1 MDMQKIDRARWWFG
15 KLPTAVAIVLL
26 ALVLVSLVSFQVKA
40 ARWSTPT
47 QVTFNMNIA
56 DDWGGPSIS
65 RDGSKIVFQRYM
77 DGYYR
82 AFVVNSDGTG
92 LTQVTK
98 DQRNYVHLSISG
110 DGSKI
115 AVASYASRTPGSFLD
130 QWAYV
135 INADGTGVTPLLS
148 KPSLSEAPQISDD
161 GSKVALVSFVDNSHE
176 IFVVN
181 SDGTGLK
188 QLTNSA
194 WSKRQPSISS
204 DGHKI
209 AFASYV
215 DGDDGYEIFV
225 INSDGT
231 GLTQVTNSTADNESP
246 SISGDGSKIAFLSRE
261 AYTEGDEFI
270 VYNAICVINSDGT
283 GLTQLINSTA
293 FNAQPSVNYDGSKIT
308 FSSSIQPPN
317 ADIFVINSDG
327 TGLQQITQS
336 ARTASYPSI
345 NGDGSKISFI
355 SFEGNINGEIFVSVD
370 LDRDKDAPVTIDD
383 YDDSWHILNF
393 QINLTA
399 TDDLSGVAE
408 TYYKV
413 NGGSTKNVAAHG
425 QPSITEEGANNT
437 LEYWSVDVA
446 GKEET
451 HRFLTGIKL
460 DKTAPTGSVIIN
472 NDENST
478 SSPSVVLALSANDS
492 SGVTQM
498 RFSNN
503 GTDWTSWET
512 YATSKNWTLSSED
525 GEKVVYVQFK
535 DTAGWVS
542 ESYSDTISLDT
553 TKESAFPIVLVIA
566 GVAGVVIVAA
576 VLLYIKKIKVTH

>member
-1 MDMQKIDRARWWFG
+1 
-15 KLPTAVAIVLL
+15 
-26 ALVLVSLVSFQVKA
+26 
-40 ARWSTPT
+40 
-47 QVTFNMNIA
+47 MNIA

-65 RDGSKIVFQRYM
+65 GDGSRIVFQHNV

-82 AFVVNSDGTG
+82 VFVVNSDGTG

-115 AVASYASRTPGSFLD
+115 AVASYASRTPSSFLD

-135 INADGTGVTPLLS
+135 INADGTGVITLLS
-148 KPSLSEAPQISDD
+148 RPSLSAAPQISDD
-161 GSKVALVSFVDNSHE
+161 GSKVAMSSFVGSDSE
-176 IFVVN
+176 LFVVN

-188 QLTNSA
+188 QLTDNAVSDF
-194 WSKRQPSISS
+194 RPSISS
-204 DGHKI
+204 DGRKI
-209 AFASYV
+209 AFISNFDIYVINSDGTGLTQLTNATETEATVSEPSISGDGSKIAFISDEGPVEV
-215 DGDDGYEIFV
+215 DGQPVYPNSEIFV
-225 INSDGT
+225 VNSDGT
-231 GLTQVTNSTADNESP
+231 GLTQVTNNTQREMQP
-246 SISGDGSKIAFLSRE
+246 SI
-261 AYTEGDEFI
+261 
-270 VYNAICVINSDGT
+270 
-283 GLTQLINSTA
+283 
-293 FNAQPSVNYDGSKIT
+293 NYDGSKIT
-308 FSSSIQPPN
+308 FSSYTQAPN
-317 ADIFVINSDG
+317 NEIFVVNSDG
-327 TGLQQITQS
+327 TELQQITQS
-336 ARTASYPSI
+336 AKTDSYPSI
-345 NGDGSKISFI
+345 SGDGSRISFI
-355 SFEGNINGEIFVSVD
+355 SFEGNVNGEIFVSVD
-370 LDRDKDAPVTIDD
+370 LDQDSEAPITADD
-383 YDDSWHILNF
+383 YDDRWRIVNF

-492 SGVTQM
+492 SGVAQM

-503 GTDWTSWET
+503 GTDWTSWES

-553 TKESAFPIVLVIA
+553 TKESAFQIVLVIA